1 MAALLPFWLAAKRR
15 IVMIVIMRR
24 STYHAPLFRGFLSL
38 CLLFMSFASATATVH
53 LGPESADPAVNLT
66 TSTATQGPEKLQPD
80 ARASNLQ
87 NVQVKKTCPRSGSR
101 FALPSC
107 VLAGLVFSAATS
119 GHAIPLPRAVEV
131 RLPKPG
137 NDGSTAQRGKDPLER
152 PPCRAA

>member
-15 IVMIVIMRR
+15 IVMISTMRR
-24 STYHAPLFRGFLSL
+24 STYHARLFRGFLSL

-53 LGPESADPAVNLT
+53 LGPENAEPTVNLT
-66 TSTATQGPEKLQPD
+66 TSMAAQDSQKLQHE
-80 ARASNLQ
+80 ARASYLQ

-137 NDGSTAQRGKDPLER
+137 NDGSTAQRGKDLLER
-152 PPCRAA
+152 PPRRAV